1 MSSVSSLSFRNVLGL
16 NKLTKPNVL
25 FVGEEFI
32 VFAAGNAIV
41 SHNINSRQQRIFL
54 PPDEFS
60 TGISA
65 IAYADGKPNVAFGD
79 NSIQPSV
86 CILDIHSLHALNF
99 FHLGDD
105 FGSTGFV
112 SLSFS
117 SDGHYLL
124 GHGTRPGW
132 ALVVWSLESNQRL
145 DSVKT
150 ADDDTPVTMCT
161 FSPGKN
167 PQIAVT
173 GDNVLKIYK
182 LDQGKLREVPIP
194 NPKIGNIVCHLW
206 LNETTL
212 LCANSSG
219 DIINIT
225 TEPQASV
232 IESCDH
238 RDSPFVSMA
247 RYKKGFLAAS
257 EGGYLTKFDMSST
270 QPGKFVQATQVKL
283 FGDELP
289 IPAHTIAV
297 DPSEE
302 NAVVSLQNNRILT
315 ISLQNGDI
323 LLNAEE
329 KPLIMPFHDGAIL
342 SCSTC
347 QRKPLVATC
356 GVDKTVRVWNYL
368 ENSLEI
374 IKEFTESVYC
384 VSLHPDGLSM
394 LIGFGDKLRLCGVF
408 YDDIRP
414 FREFPI
420 RGCRCAK
427 FSNGGHMF
435 AAVNGSK
442 IQIYSA
448 LTFQLINTLHRHNA
462 SVHSLIWNEADT
474 VIASV
479 GHDGAMYVHRQD
491 GTKSDENYTTSGI
504 QYSSVTAKPDFS
516 EIYITGSDMKIKE
529 IENGQPQRD
538 VPFTVPQTQLV
549 MSNNG
554 QMLFSGS
561 KDGKITSFSHPIG
574 NDKITINCHT
584 APITSMAIS
593 FDDSLLFTTG
603 EDGVLCIFNIR
614 DKDNRVR
621 TLERTFFSEEVMTT
635 RAEIEEKAGQ
645 LRTAE
650 AELADLD
657 VNFKM
662 KKDLADGTNKSKLAT
677 KNEKYKKRKES
688 WRINNENMKKKK
700 DETDMT
706 NKANEARIKEEWA
719 IKLNHLEDIYMD
731 EVVKMH
737 KECEALAK
745 QKKDIENKGR
755 EDLKVEEASHKSI
768 LENMTGNQRAKL
780 EEAQIDLQNAI
791 ESKQTEEKQIE
802 EMKKQIQQE
811 RIQAIKDTE
820 TSLDKL
826 REENEKH
833 HSELQDDLQTRSKEF
848 SGYEKLIQHH
858 IQEKEKYTV
867 LKNKLKQQLDA
878 LKEEDLALTA
888 QLQQLTEESEAKDNQ
903 SNIVQQESQ
912 ALNKYHSVLTHQ
924 ENMLRQQSTPLDTEI
939 DNIEKQISQMDG
951 KLESAHKHTSEQNEL
966 IAEQQVK
973 LQKVIET
980 ERRQTKK
987 LLSAKSYFE
996 QAKHDLHEVV
1006 QLFHSKDQLRSAF
1019 LGFYNKYVEH
1029 EKIEDIQLDEA
1040 VEEEHKRQKATL
1052 KKQLTELRRQ
1062 HARDNQ
1068 FQVKEQ
1074 ARLLEQN
1081 AALIEELS
1089 RLRLENKQLNS
1100 TVALSKKNTGTTR
1113 QQLLPAT
1120 EAQRV
1125 IEEYKKKIT
1134 TLEMQLKAYNDP
1146 RPST

>member
-1 MSSVSSLSFRNVLGL
+1 MSNVSSLSFRNVLGL
-16 NKLTKPNVL
+16 NKIAKPNIL
-25 FVGEEFI
+25 FVGEELI
-32 VFAAGNAIV
+32 TFAAGNTIV

-60 TGISA
+60 SGISA
-65 IAYADGKPNVAFGD
+65 IAYAEGKPNVAFGD

-86 CILDIHSLHALNF
+86 CIVDIHSQHALNF
-99 FHLGDD
+99 LHLGDD

-132 ALVVWSLESNQRL
+132 ALVVWSLESNQRI
-145 DSVKT
+145 DSIKT
-150 ADDDTPVTMCT
+150 ADDDTPVTQCT

-173 GDNVLKIYK
+173 GDNILKIYK
-182 LDQGKLREVPIP
+182 LDQGKLREVVIP
-194 NPKIGNIVCHLW
+194 NPKIGNIMCHLW

-219 DIINIT
+219 DIINVT
-225 TEPQASV
+225 TEPQVSV
-232 IESCDH
+232 IEKCEN
-238 RDSPFVSMA
+238 RNSPFVTMA

-257 EGGYLTKFDMSST
+257 EGGYFTKFDQSST
-270 QPGKFVQATQVKL
+270 TPGKFTQATQVKL
-283 FGDELP
+283 FADELP

-302 NAVVSLQNNRILT
+302 NAVVTLQNNRILT

-323 LLNAEE
+323 LLNPEE
-329 KPLIMPFHDGAIL
+329 KPLIMPVHDGAIL

-347 QRKPLVATC
+347 CRKPLVATC
-356 GVDKTVRVWNYL
+356 GADKTVRIWNYL
-368 ENSLEI
+368 DNSLEI

-384 VSLHPDGLSM
+384 VSLHPDGLSI

-408 YDDIRP
+408 YDDIRS

-442 IQIYSA
+442 IQIYST
-448 LTFQLINTLHRHNA
+448 LTFQLVNTLHRHNA
-462 SVHSLIWNEADT
+462 NVHSLIWNEADT
-474 VIASV
+474 IIASV
-479 GHDGAMYVHRQD
+479 GNDGAMYVHRQD
-491 GTKSDENYTTSGI
+491 GTKSEENYTTSGI
-504 QYSSVTAKPDFS
+504 QYHSVTAKPDFS
-516 EIYITGSDMKIKE
+516 EIYVTGSDMKIKE
-529 IENGQPQRD
+529 IENGQAQRN
-538 VPFTVPQTQLV
+538 VVFTVPQTQLV

-584 APITSMAIS
+584 AQITSMAIS

-635 RAEIEEKAGQ
+635 RNEIEEKAGQ

-662 KKDLADGTNKSKLAT
+662 KSDLANGTNKSKLTA
-677 KNEKYKKRKES
+677 KNDKYKKKRET
-688 WRINNENMKKKK
+688 WRIQNENIKKKK
-700 DETDMT
+700 DETDSV
-706 NKANEARIKEEWA
+706 NKANEEKIKKEWA
-719 IKLNHLEDIYMD
+719 DKMNKLEDYHME

-737 KECEALAK
+737 RKCEDLSKEK
-745 QKKDIENKGR
+745 MQIEDKGK
-755 EDLKVEEASHKSI
+755 EDLKTEEASHKSI

-780 EEAQIDLQNAI
+780 EEAQIDLQNALNAK
-791 ESKQTEEKQIE
+791 STEEKQIE
-802 EMKKQIQQE
+802 EMKREIEAE
-811 RIQAIKDTE
+811 RIQSIKDTE
-820 TSLDKL
+820 ESLQKIREDHATHHTNLNDILQQRTKEYSSYDKQI
-826 REENEKH
+826 KH
-833 HSELQDDLQTRSKEF
+833 HQE
-848 SGYEKLIQHH
+848 
-858 IQEKEKYTV
+858 EKEKYAK
-867 LKNKLKQQLDA
+867 LKEKLKQDLDKLNEENRALEAQITQLNA
-878 LKEEDLALTA
+878 EIKTKETQIGDVKKE
-888 QLQQLTEESEAKDNQ
+888 NQ
-903 SNIVQQESQ
+903 E
-912 ALNKYHSVLTHQ
+912 LDKYHSVLTHQ
-924 ENMLRQQSTPLDTEI
+924 ENMLRQQSTPLDTQIEE
-939 DNIEKQISQMDG
+939 IEKQISQMDG

-966 IAEQQVK
+966 IADQQDK

-980 ERRQTKK
+980 ERKMTKK
-987 LLSAKSYFE
+987 LLNARSYFE
-996 QAKHDLHEVV
+996 QAKNDLHEVV
-1006 QLFHSKDQLRSAF
+1006 QKFHAKDKLVESFKAF
-1019 LGFYNKYVEH
+1019 YAKYVEN

-1052 KKQLTELRRQ
+1052 KKQLTELRNQ

-1074 ARLLEQN
+1074 AKLLEQN
-1081 AALIEELS
+1081 AALINELS
-1089 RLRLENKQLNS
+1089 RLRDENKELNS
-1100 TVALSKKNTGTTR
+1100 KVTLTKKPPTGSAR
-1113 QQLLPAT
+1113 QLLPAT

-1125 IEEYKKKIT
+1125 IEELKKKIQT
-1134 TLEMQLKAYNDP
+1134 KEMQLKAYNDP